1 MLSTKETQGTE
12 GDEGVVESTNTLCKS
27 GDVQDWNIFQTLY
40 DIEDLESYDN
50 GDDSE
55 EAKSIADQ
63 LIETLR
69 NNFSDDPLFIFNK
82 DRIKQLHE
90 LCESLASN
98 QCNPDAAVNTN
109 IVSMIHEKLTN
120 LKFIHDANRTG
131 KLCIQFMDLK
141 SKYEKGLFIRQVI
154 LEWHLHRSSY

>member
-12 GDEGVVESTNTLCKS
+12 GDEGVFESTNTLCKS
-27 GDVQDWNIFQTLY
+27 GDVQDGNIFQTLY

-69 NNFSDDPLFIFNK
+69 NNFSDDPLFIFNE
-82 DRIKQLHE
+82 DTIKQLNE
-90 LCESLASN
+90 LNESLSFE
-98 QCNPDAAVNTN
+98 
-109 IVSMIHEKLTN
+109 SM
-120 LKFIHDANRTG
+120 
-131 KLCIQFMDLK
+131 Q
-141 SKYEKGLFIRQVI
+141 S
-154 LEWHLHRSSY
+154 

>member
-1 MLSTKETQGTE
+1 MKVCHL
-12 GDEGVVESTNTLCKS
+12 
-27 GDVQDWNIFQTLY
+27 
-40 DIEDLESYDN
+40 
-50 GDDSE
+50 
-55 EAKSIADQ
+55 
-63 LIETLR
+63 
-69 NNFSDDPLFIFNK
+69 
-82 DRIKQLHE
+82 
-90 LCESLASN
+90 N